1 MWVKTACQLE
11 TPQGEVIVAEDCQ
24 LKTPVGEVNV
34 GEDSL
39 SSVECLGEK
48 NYLIMA
54 ERRNKKE
61 KNFFLTI

>member
-1 MWVKTACQLE
+1 M
-11 TPQGEVIVAEDCQ
+11 AEDCQ

-61 KNFFLTI
+61 KKFFLTI